1 MERAI
6 TTDEINACIVNAVR
20 EILVARSAKDRED
33 WRKELKEALRTYDPP
48 TINGIFERL
57 LAACPDTDNYFGI
70 VNIWFSLNLPS

>member
-1 MERAI
+1 MEKA
-6 TTDEINACIVNAVR
+6 TTNEINAYVMLAVR
-20 EILVARSAKDRED
+20 EILVARSADERKG
-33 WRKELKEALRTYDPP
+33 WRKELKKALRTYDPP